1 MKLDALA
8 GNAAL
13 KQQLSA
19 QEKGRGLS
27 HAYLISGPAGSGK
40 KTLARLLS
48 AAMVCTGDGEKPCGS
63 CAACKKVF
71 GNIHP
76 DVIQVGSD
84 GKDISVGQ
92 AREARSDAYI
102 RPNEGER
109 KVYIFHNAQDM
120 TVAAQNALLKLLE
133 EGPAYA
139 AFLLLTENPGSLL
152 TTIRSRCE
160 GAALT
165 PVTAAEAEYE
175 LARRFPQVPREQ
187 RHAAARRCGGL
198 LGQAV
203 AELEG
208 QEAGDRLRD
217 ECARFLELLTQKN
230 ELEFAAWCVELE
242 KWEREDL
249 ILLLERSLALLR
261 DALALQKGAACMTA
275 APEELSAVQ
284 KAAGL
289 APQKLLRVAALLD
302 KLRNDASFNVN
313 AGQLCGAL
321 AAGVNGGQL

>member
-102 RPNEGER
+102 RPNEGRR
-109 KVYIFHNAQDM
+109 KVYIIDPADAMNP
-120 TVAAQNALLKLLE
+120 AAQNALLKVLE
-133 EGPAYA
+133 EGPSYA
-139 AFLLLTENPGSLL
+139 AFLLLAERPGLL
-152 TTIRSRCE
+152 LDTVRSRCE
-160 GAALT
+160 LLAL
-165 PVTAAEAEYE
+165 PPEAPRSDPELVE
-175 LARRFPQVPREQ
+175 QAGSLAR
-187 RHAAARRCGGL
+187 L
-198 LGQAV
+198 
-203 AELEG
+203 
-208 QEAGDRLRD
+208 
-217 ECARFLELLTQKN
+217 LLTGD
-230 ELEFAAWCVELE
+230 ELSIAQALVELE
-242 KWEREDL
+242 LTKPKSDRL
-249 ILLLERSLALLR
+249 
-261 DALALQKGAACMTA
+261 
-275 APEELSAVQ
+275 
-284 KAAGL
+284 
-289 APQKLLRVAALLD
+289 AALLAETENQISPLLAQYPRRGV
-302 KLRNDASFNVN
+302 KVLQALKTCQENAVFNPG
-313 AGQLCGAL
+313 AGLTLGL
-321 AAGVNGGQL
+321 LITRIF